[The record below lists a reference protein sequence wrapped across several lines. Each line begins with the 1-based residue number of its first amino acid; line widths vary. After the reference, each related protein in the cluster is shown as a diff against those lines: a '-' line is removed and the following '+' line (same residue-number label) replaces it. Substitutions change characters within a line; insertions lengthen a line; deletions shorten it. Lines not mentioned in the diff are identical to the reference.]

1 MAAAPHLSTRAAR
14 SVTQQERDFVGSLER
29 GLQVLSVF
37 DRQNPEMT
45 LSEVA
50 RKTGLTP
57 ATTRRFLLTLQSLGD
72 VGTNG
77 RRFLLRPKV
86 LELGHA
92 FLDSM
97 NVDELLQPHL
107 RELVALTGDSSSVTV
122 LEGSEIV
129 YIANASARRL
139 VRLSAGPGSR
149 FPAYATSTGRVLLAH
164 KDPAQV
170 KEMFRSETLSKITE
184 FTETRPERIA
194 QILEQVRVQDYCA
207 VQDELEVGIVSV
219 AVPLRDATGRVIA
232 AMNCSCVTRRTTA
245 KEMVKTR
252 LSLLRQYAARV
263 ADAIHRH
270 PALAHSVTSR

>member
-1 MAAAPHLSTRAAR
+1 MADEPPVSTRADR
-14 SVTQQERDFVGSLER
+14 SVTRKERDFVGSLER

-37 DRQNPEMT
+37 DRHNPEMT

-50 RKTGLTP
+50 RRTGLTP
-57 ATTRRFLLTLQSLGD
+57 ATTRRFLLTLQSLGY

-77 RRFLLRPKV
+77 RRFLLRSKV

-107 RELVALTGDSSSVTV
+107 RELAALTGDSSSVTV
-122 LEGSEIV
+122 LEGTEIV

-149 FPAYATSTGRVLLAH
+149 FPAFATSTGRVLLAN
-164 KDPAQV
+164 KDPEQLR
-170 KEMFRSETLSKITE
+170 KFFENPQFQKITE
-184 FTETRPERIA
+184 FTETRPDKLA
-194 QILEQVRVQDYCA
+194 QILEQVRQQDYSA

-219 AVPLRDATGRVIA
+219 AVPLRDSAGRVFA

-245 KEMVKTR
+245 REMVKTR
-252 LSLLRQYAARV
+252 LDLLRQYAVKV
-263 ADAIHRH
+263 AEAIHRY